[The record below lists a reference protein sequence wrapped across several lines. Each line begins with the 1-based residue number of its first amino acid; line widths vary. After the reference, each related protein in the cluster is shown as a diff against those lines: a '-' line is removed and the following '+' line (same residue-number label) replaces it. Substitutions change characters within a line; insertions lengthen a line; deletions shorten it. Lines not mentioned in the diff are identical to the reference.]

1 MLYWKARTRLT
12 SAPTGAVQHESSV
25 SSSHRDEPDRGARNN
40 FSRAGSSG
48 QWSGVSSNAMTRVFV
63 VALLAFL
70 PLSQVAE
77 ATKVDFI
84 VTKSDG
90 TPVLDVTSADIAIK
104 IDGKL
109 RTIRTLRLVSV
120 SEIPP
125 SNTNTAQ
132 LPPPFGT
139 NALTSDGRSVVI
151 AIDDDSFRT
160 GREQALREAADG
172 RLAKL
177 SPQDRVLFLTMPYG
191 GVKVPFTTDHAR
203 IKRAIAT
210 TTGQRPQNETGSEMA
225 CRTRRVLEATA
236 SFLDL
241 LKFAEGP
248 TSVIFFTGGMAGP
261 RRDATDAMAP
271 GMCELRID
279 TTRTD
284 VVVGFRPQIA
294 FGTPR
299 PAPAA
304 TPEGAPNTRQMLLSS
319 SAFSD
324 LPLRAAAFTSV
335 GTDGKVKVVALAE
348 SVDPAALF
356 STVSAALVDSA
367 GRVAAQWTAA
377 DPTEIPLS
385 GAMLVD
391 AGAYRLRVAATDKTG
406 RGGAA
411 DFEVDARLTPAGP
424 LQLSSLV
431 LGVSRGGTFVP
442 RLQFAREPVA
452 LATLEFTG
460 QPSGQR
466 LTIGLEIARTVDGPA
481 LVSTP
486 LAVERLGDDHYA
498 ATGAVPIGALPPGD
512 YVVRAVVT
520 VEGQAPVRVTR
531 TLRKVA
537 P

>member
-1 MLYWKARTRLT
+1 MLYWKARTQLT

-125 SNTNTAQ
+125 SNTTAAQ

-172 RLAKL
+172 LLAKL

-203 IKRAIAT
+203 VKRAIAT

-248 TSVIFFTGGMAGP
+248 TSVIFFTGGMARP
-261 RRDATDAMAP
+261 RWRASRA
-271 GMCELRID
+271 R
-279 TTRTD
+279 
-284 VVVGFRPQIA
+284 
-294 FGTPR
+294 PR
-299 PAPAA
+299 PITSPTSSPSGRTSMAA
-304 TPEGAPNTRQMLLSS
+304 TVSSTSAPRAPTSS
-319 SAFSD
+319 SASARRS
-324 LPLRAAAFTSV
+324 PSARRARHPRRHPKGRPTRARCCCPRRRSPICRCARPRS
-335 GTDGKVKVVALAE
+335 
-348 SVDPAALF
+348 PR
-356 STVSAALVDSA
+356 SAPM
-367 GRVAAQWTAA
+367 GR
-377 DPTEIPLS
+377 
-385 GAMLVD
+385 
-391 AGAYRLRVAATDKTG
+391 
-406 RGGAA
+406 
-411 DFEVDARLTPAGP
+411 
-424 LQLSSLV
+424 
-431 LGVSRGGTFVP
+431 
-442 RLQFAREPVA
+442 
-452 LATLEFTG
+452 
-460 QPSGQR
+460 
-466 LTIGLEIARTVDGPA
+466 
-481 LVSTP
+481 
-486 LAVERLGDDHYA
+486 
-498 ATGAVPIGALPPGD
+498 
-512 YVVRAVVT
+512 
-520 VEGQAPVRVTR
+520 
-531 TLRKVA
+531 
-537 P
+537 